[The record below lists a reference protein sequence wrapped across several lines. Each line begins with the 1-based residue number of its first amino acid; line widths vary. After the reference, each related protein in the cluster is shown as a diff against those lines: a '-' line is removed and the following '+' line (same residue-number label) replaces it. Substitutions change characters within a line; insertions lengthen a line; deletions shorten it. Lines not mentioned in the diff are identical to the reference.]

1 MSAYSKIVY
10 PKNPIVAR
18 YVKYIWAMIGGEPDG
33 NTMLLPP
40 INDFDLVFSFQAGVD
55 WKIENQIYSLDET
68 FTAGPRIKP
77 AYISAKGVIHYLSV
91 TFYPGMIFPFLGIPL
106 SNLRHEPVEL
116 GLLPCPH
123 LKYAPERVWN
133 AIELED
139 KVEIVEQILLHR
151 LSEVKESDN
160 LMLRHAIQLIQ
171 KTEGRMSVNSVC
183 EKTGISPRKLER
195 DFSKWV
201 GVSPK
206 QFIKIERF
214 NNVFTHIGKP
224 DFDEDWFELVL
235 RYGYHDQSHL
245 IHDFKSMMDQTPE
258 EYLFNLRN
266 HPEIFAS

>member
-1 MSAYSKIVY
+1 MAAYYNIIY

-18 YVKYIWAMIGGEPDG
+18 YVKYIWAMIGDEPDG
-33 NTMLLPP
+33 NISLLPP

-55 WKIENQIYSLDET
+55 WKIDNRIYSLDET

-77 AYISAKGVIHYLSV
+77 AYINSKGVIHYLSV
-91 TFYPGMIFPFLGIPL
+91 TFYPGMIYPFLGLPV
-106 SNLRHEPVEL
+106 SNLKHEPVEL

-123 LKYAPERVWN
+123 LKNAPEMVWN
-133 AIELED
+133 AYELEE
-139 KVEIVEQILLHR
+139 KAEIVEQIILKR
-151 LSEVKESDN
+151 LTEVKETDN
-160 LMLRHAIQLIQ
+160 LLLRRSIQLIQ
-171 KTEGRMSVNSVC
+171 NSEGRMSVNSVC
-183 EKTGISPRKLER
+183 EKTGVSSRKLER

-214 NNVFTHIGKP
+214 NNVFTQIAKP
-224 DFDEDWFELVL
+224 EFDEDWFELVL